1 MNIALLLEMA
11 ADGAGER
18 IALGPRSGGTSYREL
33 LRLARNSGKWLASQ
47 PGSRAGLLDGNSAA
61 VPLLLF
67 GSALAGK
74 AFVPVSYRLA
84 ADQLHA
90 VLERLGQGV
99 LVTAPDAALPVPLP
113 EGLTI
118 TAREKFLGEVRD
130 GASDSPTGIPAP
142 EDIAALLFTS
152 GTTGAPKAAV
162 LRHRQ
167 LAAYIIGTVEFLSA
181 EPGDAALISVPP
193 YHIAGISGILSSV
206 YAGRRIVQLDAF
218 EARAWVRLVSEES
231 VTHAMVV
238 PTMLSRILDVLLAD
252 GERLPSLRHLSYGGG
267 RMPSKTIETALRL
280 LPHVDFVNAYGL
292 TETSSTIAVL
302 DPDDH
307 RRFAAGDAASCR
319 RLNSVGRPL
328 PSVQIEI
335 RWPGG
340 NAVGPGV
347 SGEVFVRG
355 EQVAGEYLDGG
366 RLTDGWFATRDA
378 GYLDADGYLFLDGR
392 LDDIIVRGGENLS
405 PGEIEDVLVEHP
417 AVCEAAVVGLPD
429 PEWGEQVVAVVVL
442 AAGAAVDAVVL
453 QRWVRE
459 RLRGSRTPARVEF
472 VPSLPYTE
480 TGKLLRR
487 QVRAQIRVRLVF
499 RHRARQRAVSVRRL
513 PGNDRQHP

>member
-11 ADGAGER
+11 ADGAAER
-18 IALGPRSGGTSYREL
+18 VALGPRSAGASYREL
-33 LRLARNSGKWLASQ
+33 LRLARNSGEWLAAQ
-47 PGSRAGLLDGNSAA
+47 PGPRAGLLDGNSAA

-74 AFVPVSYRLA
+74 AFVPVSYRLGA
-84 ADQLHA
+84 ASLHA
-90 VLERLGQGV
+90 VLERLGPGV
-99 LVTAPDAALPVPLP
+99 LVTAPDAALPMALP
-113 EGLTI
+113 GGLAVTG
-118 TAREKFLGEVRD
+118 RDQFLREVR
-130 GASDSPTGIPAP
+130 GGRTGPPARIPAA

-162 LRHRQ
+162 LRQRQ

-181 EPGDAALISVPP
+181 EPAEAALISVPP
-193 YHIAGISGILSSV
+193 YHVAGISAILSSV

-218 EARAWVRLVSEES
+218 EPSAWVRLVNEES

-238 PTMLSRILDVLLAD
+238 PTMLTRILGVLLAD

-307 RRFAAGDAASCR
+307 RRFAAGDAAARR

-335 RWPGG
+335 RGPGG
-340 NAVGPGV
+340 KAVDPGV
-347 SGEVFVRG
+347 AGEVFVRG
-355 EQVAGEYLDGG
+355 EQVAGEYLDGA
-366 RLTDGWFATRDA
+366 RLDDDGWFATRDA

-405 PGEIEDVLVEHP
+405 PGEIEDVLLEHP
-417 AVCEAAVVGLPD
+417 AVREAAVVGLPD
-429 PEWGEQVVAVVVL
+429 PEWGEQVVAVVVP
-442 AAGAAVDAVVL
+442 AAGAAADAAAL

-459 RLRGSRTPARVEF
+459 QLRGSRTPSRVEF

-487 QVRAQIRVRLVF
+487 KVREQLC
-499 RHRARQRAVSVRRL
+499 S
-513 PGNDRQHP
+513 